1 MVYHTKPGSE
11 ARIILGFQPFLGATH
26 GQVVSSSKITV
37 VLCFFSGY
45 HPSKIIYPQR
55 SCEKCHKSMKKCHL
69 SMLWVLSCVSIFL
82 NEKRCL
88 VNVITLLSEFTL
100 KSIVSEIKGPFWFAL
115 QETLAPAPAPTS
127 ADVNPAM
134 DPTAWESHA
143 DVETKAAYKFRTH
156 VINIHKYYHKSCL
169 ICLISGCFKLEIN
182 WSAVETQSPIHLK

>member
-1 MVYHTKPGSE
+1 MGRLFPAPKSRLFYVFFLDIIPLKSSIHKDPVRNAIKVWKNAIFRCYECYH
-11 ARIILGFQPFLGATH
+11 
-26 GQVVSSSKITV
+26 
-37 VLCFFSGY
+37 VL
-45 HPSKIIYPQR
+45 
-55 SCEKCHKSMKKCHL
+55 
-69 SMLWVLSCVSIFL
+69 SIFL

>member
-11 ARIILGFQPFLGATH
+11 ARIILGFQPFLGSTLKGCFQLQNH
-26 GQVVSSSKITV
+26 G
-37 VLCFFSGY
+37 CFMFFSGY

-69 SMLWVLSCVSIFL
+69 SMLWVLSCVIHLS
-82 NEKRCL
+82 EWK
-88 VNVITLLSEFTL
+88 TLLSEFTL
-100 KSIVSEIKGPFWFAL
+100 KSIISEIKGPFWFAV
-115 QETLAPAPAPTS
+115 QSTLAPAPAPTP

-169 ICLISGCFKLEIN
+169 ICLISGRFKLEID